1 MLPLEQHLCPKVTAI
16 HIFKENITL
25 ICSKSEADDK
35 TKITAYKDACICA
48 QPNNSKTVYS
58 KYITT
63 FVVPGTSSI

>member
-1 MLPLEQHLCPKVTAI
+1 MYISDVCNLGKNGIIDVAIGAKVTAI

-48 QPNNSKTVYS
+48 QPNNSKTVN
-58 KYITT
+58 T
-63 FVVPGTSSI
+63 